1 MNPITMAADKILNG
15 ITALLEYMLGIM
27 MIALVGLTFMQVI
40 LRYVFNNPT
49 SWSSELSRFIL
60 IWLTF
65 TGASV
70 ITKYGTHLSMGLNI
84 NRFVSG
90 IWSKIIK
97 VVINILI
104 MTTLMIIAYYSWK
117 VTMISGSRIAPMT
130 KIPMYYPW
138 LALPVNAVLMT
149 VYFLADTIKQA
160 TKHEE
165 RISQ

>member
-1 MNPITMAADKILNG
+1 MNPITMIADKILNG

-84 NRFVSG
+84 DKFLRG
-90 IWSKIIK
+90 IWSKIIR
-97 VVINILI
+97 VFVNILI

-117 VTMISGSRIAPMT
+117 VTMISGARIAPMT

-138 LALPVNAVLMT
+138 LALPVNSVLMT
-149 VYFLADTIKQA
+149 MYFLADTVKQI

-165 RISQ
+165 RIPQ

>member
-27 MIALVGLTFMQVI
+27 MVALVGLTFMQVI

-70 ITKYGTHLSMGLNI
+70 VTKYGTHLSMGLNI

-90 IWSKIIK
+90 IWSKVIK